1 MLPALAPEP
10 PTARVWTPEMEGAT
24 ATTLVLVPWGRQ
36 SCSSIGGCVS
46 DFALA
51 PLRGLDVQTSPERAK
66 REGPARGRRQREA
79 PQLKG
84 AGRAPPLGR
93 ARGRKEGAGPPGL
106 ARGCERPQGGQ
117 PKGWGCVS
125 ALPAMGSR
133 SRAGA
138 APGAGLRAGSPR
150 QRQADDPELRWRAA
164 SASSPPPR
172 GRRSRK
178 RKRARA
184 ADFAPRA
191 GGGPGG
197 GGLRGLGGRGGAVS
211 APHPARGPRTLPE
224 LPGASLKAAP
234 ARLFSP
240 FFVIL

>member
-1 MLPALAPEP
+1 MLPALVPEP
-10 PTARVWTPEMEGAT
+10 PTTPVWTPEMEGPT
-24 ATTLVLVPWGRQ
+24 ATTLVVVPWGRQ
-36 SCSSIGGCVS
+36 SGSSIGGCVS

-51 PLRGLDVQTSPERAK
+51 PLRGLDVQTSPVRAK

-79 PQLKG
+79 LQLKG

-93 ARGRKEGAGPPGL
+93 ARGRKEEAGPPGL

-125 ALPAMGSR
+125 ALPAMGSL

-138 APGAGLRAGSPR
+138 APAAGLRAGSPR
-150 QRQADDPELRWRAA
+150 LRQAGRQATLNCGGGPLAPHPLPRAT
-164 SASSPPPR
+164 
-172 GRRSRK
+172 RRSRK

-197 GGLRGLGGRGGAVS
+197 GGLRELSGRGALS
-211 APHPARGPRTLPE
+211 ARPTRPAGRARCRNSP
-224 LPGASLKAAP
+224 AP
-234 ARLFSP
+234 P
-240 FFVIL
+240 